1 MFKVWYVQGRVRY
14 VHCTGY
20 GIYRVWYLQGMVF
33 TGYGMGSKQS
43 TTVGVD

>member
-1 MFKVWYVQGRVRY
+1 MFKVWYVQGKV
-14 VHCTGY
+14 CTL
-20 GIYRVWYLQGMVF
+20 YRVWYLQGMVC